1 MSALTISF
9 NPLLVPFDN
18 GANVFVIVFQLAI
31 RFAVCVP
38 FNKSVTVVKSPPMYN
53 KFLVVSKTLVNT
65 FPFVI
70 KLPYFDKLILPEI
83 LLLVL

>member
-18 GANVFVIVFQLAI
+18 DVNVFVIVFQLAI

-38 FNKSVTVVKSPPMYN
+38 FEGSVTVVKSPPIYS
-53 KFLVVSKTLVNT
+53 KFLLGS
-65 FPFVI
+65 
-70 KLPYFDKLILPEI
+70 
-83 LLLVL
+83 